1 MLPALFLSSLG
12 VILAGGGLMLLGMGG
27 PSPLFGLA
35 YGAGV
40 VVSGVLIGAV
50 YCILARLE
58 EIRDELR
65 FISGRGVAVPAT
77 GHRVSPAGSAGA
89 GSDVRSEAGAGAA
102 QAGDGGLDMLRPR
115 WVDRLEKSRAER
127 GEGG

>member
-40 VVSGVLIGAV
+40 VVGGVLIGAV

-65 FISGRGVAVPAT
+65 FMSGRGVAVPAS
-77 GHRVSPAGSAGA
+77 GQRAGSAGGA
-89 GSDVRSEAGAGAA
+89 GSGSGSASGAA
-102 QAGDGGLDMLRPR
+102 QDADGGLDMLRPR
-115 WVDRLEKSRAER
+115 WIDRLEKSRAER